1 MNEQSNT
8 VINPD
13 KADSIATFQLD
24 LIYINDILVKDLKS
38 TSKMHET
45 GQKLF
50 LILDLW
56 PYIT

>member
-24 LIYINDILVKDLKS
+24 LIYINDILVKDLKNQP
-38 TSKMHET
+38 
-45 GQKLF
+45 QKCMK
-50 LILDLW
+50 LDKN
-56 PYIT
+56 YC

>member
-38 TSKMHET
+38 TSKMYET